1 MNEYAHADTLMH
13 PLAQSPFMMA
23 SASGDGDGA
32 AASGSTF
39 SALELEK
46 VRQLLE
52 EFATERDWDQYHTPR
67 NIVLA
72 MTGEV
77 GELAELF
84 QYD

>member
-1 MNEYAHADTLMH
+1 MH
-13 PLAQSPFMMA
+13 TLAQSPFMMA
-23 SASGDGDGA
+23 SSGDGDGA

-67 NIVLA
+67 NIMLA

>member
-1 MNEYAHADTLMH
+1 
-13 PLAQSPFMMA
+13 MMA
-23 SASGDGDGA
+23 SSGDGDGA
-32 AASGSTF
+32 VSGSTF

>member
-1 MNEYAHADTLMH
+1 MH